1 MSRDADPP
9 LQRFL
14 RGMPMDLDKW
24 REGIGHDLG
33 ALAEASPEER
43 LAIEAALL
51 AHRPR
56 TWREIEALA
65 ALATPPAEAAL
76 CEALDD
82 PDPEVRL
89 AVARYAPAVVAA
101 ERRTRLL
108 VEALESAEFYAGLT
122 QALDQVAEWHPPAV
136 ERALWRGLLAR
147 SGEVAVHFAAMLA
160 WIHGQARAPF
170 DWDQRPLF
178 LRFNTGNAEERQ
190 GAFLDLAGRLG
201 IDAGIYLD

>member
-1 MSRDADPP
+1 MNQDPDPP

-24 REGIGHDLG
+24 RDGTGHDLG

-43 LAIEAALL
+43 VAIEAALL

-56 TWREIEALA
+56 TWREVEALA
-65 ALATPPAEAAL
+65 ALATPRAEAAL
-76 CEALDD
+76 REALDD

-89 AVARYAPAVVAA
+89 AVARHVPAVMAA
-101 ERRTRLL
+101 EHRTRLL
-108 VEALESAEFYAGLT
+108 VEALESAEVYAGLT

-136 ERALWRGLLAR
+136 ERALWRGLLTR

-160 WIHGQARAPF
+160 WIHGQASAPF
-170 DWDQRPLF
+170 DWDQRPFF
-178 LRFNTGNAEERQ
+178 LRFNTENAEERQ
-190 GAFLDLAGRLG
+190 AAFHELAGRLG
-201 IDAGIYLD
+201 SIG